1 MMPPMVCESDEIVVR
16 KKVVVGSGAEIVPE
30 SAPARAVRTREE
42 EISVHLQRYGADII
56 SAIPPGPGTRPATLA
71 DLFPAVNT
79 NLLMMPNA
87 YADEFNMKLDFQ
99 QRAMVRAFAC
109 GAARSP

>member
-1 MMPPMVCESDEIVVR
+1 
-16 KKVVVGSGAEIVPE
+16 
-30 SAPARAVRTREE
+30 
-42 EISVHLQRYGADII
+42 
-56 SAIPPGPGTRPATLA
+56 
-71 DLFPAVNT
+71 
-79 NLLMMPNA
+79 MMPNA

>member
-30 SAPARAVRTREE
+30 SAPARAVRTRVE

-71 DLFPAVNT
+71 DFLPFSRSEHQPAHD
-79 NLLMMPNA
+79 A
-87 YADEFNMKLDFQ
+87 Q
-99 QRAMVRAFAC
+99 CVR
-109 GAARSP
+109 

>member
-16 KKVVVGSGAEIVPE
+16 KKIVIGSGAEIVPE

-56 SAIPPGPGTRPATLA
+56 MNTVWAPSFRPGA
-71 DLFPAVNT
+71 
-79 NLLMMPNA
+79 
-87 YADEFNMKLDFQ
+87 
-99 QRAMVRAFAC
+99 
-109 GAARSP
+109 